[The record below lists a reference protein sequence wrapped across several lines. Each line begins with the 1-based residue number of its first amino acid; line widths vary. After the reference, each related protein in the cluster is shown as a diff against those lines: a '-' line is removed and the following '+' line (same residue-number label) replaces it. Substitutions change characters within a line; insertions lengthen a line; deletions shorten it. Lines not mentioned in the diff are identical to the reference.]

1 MWHRPLLHV
10 SYLPIQVLKTS
21 LGLRPPGPAA
31 HPKVGIAV
39 LCFIIDVTLEDQV
52 ERKA

>member
-1 MWHRPLLHV
+1 MNLSNSIDVIITW
-10 SYLPIQVLKTS
+10 
-21 LGLRPPGPAA
+21 GFLRSPGPAA